1 MKLIYTPLKGLV
13 HKVQVVAIEAGI
25 YDDLEKMPTIP
36 YDQVPAHVAANP
48 LSKVPT
54 LVLDD
59 GTPLYGGPVIYEYFD
74 SLHDGPKMFPPHD
87 TMERFV
93 ALRRLTLG
101 DAIFD
106 ITNIRSIET
115 NRPPEHVSQKHL
127 TRVDKQIRRA
137 IDRANDEADTF
148 TGFTI
153 GLISIAGGLH
163 YQDWHR
169 ALGADLKDWRPGR
182 PKLVAWFDRFTD
194 RPSFVPRD
202 EETPV
207 SA

>member
-13 HKVQVVAIEAGI
+13 HKVQVVAIEAGV
-25 YDDLEKMPTIP
+25 YDGLEKMPTIP

-74 SLHDGPKMFPPHD
+74 SLHDGPKMFPPPD
-87 TMERFV
+87 TMERFI

-101 DAIFD
+101 DNIFD
-106 ITNIRSIET
+106 ITNLRNIET
-115 NRPPEHVSQKHL
+115 DRPPEHVSQKNL
-127 TRVDKQIRRA
+127 TRVDNQIRRA

-153 GLISIAGGLH
+153 GLISIACGLH

-169 ALGADLKDWRPGR
+169 GLGADLKDWRTGR

-202 EETPV
+202 DEKPARE
-207 SA
+207 